1 MPRKLTDTV
10 QLKLRFDEKLRRR
23 LEREANQ
30 NKRSMN
36 AEIIDRL
43 EKSFAKQ
50 DEGKLLA
57 AVTAT
62 TAEVQALRI
71 AFEGRINS
79 PGDVRK
85 TPGPPNWTKSEESP
99 AHEKPASKKD

>member
-85 TPGPPNWTKSEESP
+85 GTWTTQLDQVGRKSGPRETRK
-99 AHEKPASKKD
+99 